1 MLCSPNGMKLKEM
14 FSRIIE
20 KANSTIKKVQDN
32 PDLLHKMSEV
42 GEKENQVAG
51 ESEMRRN
58 PTIIAF

>member
-1 MLCSPNGMKLKEM
+1 MKLKEM